1 LYHESRG
8 GVRHARTRRHA
19 EHDQTVAAKGPARKL
34 GVTGGSSMTKKD
46 LAKAI
51 ARKQS

>member
-8 GVRHARTRRHA
+8 RVSCELYAR
-19 EHDQTVAAKGPARKL
+19 AKTL
-34 GVTGGSSMTKKD
+34 DVGGRSSMTKKE